1 MANNKNTEISETV
14 LEAEN
19 AAVEDLTDEEK
30 AEVDRAAERIK
41 DDLSNSKD
49 VWEITLSNPVLYEG
63 EEIKKLTF
71 NFGKLTGDDAINIE
85 EELRAQ
91 NKPIF
96 MNEAAS
102 TDYLMAVA
110 VRTCERAVDMRFFR
124 KIKIVD
130 FLRIKS
136 RMRLFLLGV
145 AAS

>member
-14 LEAEN
+14 LESEN

-30 AEVDRAAERIK
+30 AEVDRAAERIANDLPNAK
-41 DDLSNSKD
+41 DI
-49 VWEITLSNPVLYEG
+49 WGITLSKPVTYEG
-63 EEIKKLTF
+63 EEIKELTF